1 MVMMM
6 MMMMTIV
13 ITAVITNGRRRY
25 LSNRAADELPHEG
38 HRATVVVL
46 GAISWV
52 RLEELLPDD
61 HIRCAR
67 VAGIA
72 GRGRWLHHDGVG
84 GGEGG

>member
-1 MVMMM
+1 
-6 MMMMTIV
+6 MMMTTTTTTIV
-13 ITAVITNGRRRY
+13 IIAVVTSRRRRY
-25 LSNRAADELPHEG
+25 LSNWAADELPHEG

-52 RLEELLPDD
+52 RLEELLLDD

-84 GGEGG
+84 GGEGR